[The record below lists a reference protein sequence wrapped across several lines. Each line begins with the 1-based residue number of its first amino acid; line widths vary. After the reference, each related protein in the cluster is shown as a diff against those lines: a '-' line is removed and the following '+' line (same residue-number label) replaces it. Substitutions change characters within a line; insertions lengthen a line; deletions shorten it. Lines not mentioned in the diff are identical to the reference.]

1 MPNDAKLGLV
11 IGVGMVVT
19 VAVVFFRDD
28 GGRRQISRAAVSNN
42 PALRASVG
50 GRPVNGNMVSRNAGQ
65 HHTVQEGDTLTSLA
79 KRYLGAEEKADSIY
93 RQNQDVIKTPDQLVP
108 GTVLVIPEKPGDSSK
123 TQSSER

>member
-11 IGVGMVVT
+11 IGVGMVVA
-19 VAVVFFRDD
+19 VAVVFFREDASR
-28 GGRRQISRAAVSNN
+28 GPLSRASSNN
-42 PALRASVG
+42 PVFRAAAG
-50 GRPVNGNMVSRNAGQ
+50 ARPVNGKMASRSAGQ
-65 HHTVQEGDTLTSLA
+65 HYTVQEGDTLTSLA
-79 KRYLGAEEKADSIY
+79 RRYLGDEEKADSIY